1 MEATLKALADLL
13 IQSVPTI
20 VFFLFLVWY
29 LKRVYF
35 RPVAAILAERRR
47 ATEGVRE
54 LAQRAFEAADKKQSE
69 FEHAL
74 QLARGDIYQEH
85 EKLRRQWSE
94 EQAKAIADARARVD
108 TEIAEAKKQIAQEAE
123 RAQAELDKQIE
134 DLSEGI
140 VDTVLARRA
149 A

>member
-20 VFFLFLVWY
+20 AFFLFLVWY

-35 RPVAAILAERRR
+35 RPVAAVLAERRR
-47 ATEGVRE
+47 ATEGTRE
-54 LAQRAFEAADKKQSE
+54 LAQRAFEEADKKQSE
-69 FEHAL
+69 FERAL

-85 EKLRRQWSE
+85 ERLRRQWSE
-94 EQAKAIADARARVD
+94 EQAQAIDNARAQVD
-108 TEIAEAKKQIAQEAE
+108 AQITEARRRIAQEAE
-123 RAQAELDKQIE
+123 RAQADLDKQIE
-134 DLSEGI
+134 GLSEGI
-140 VDTVLARRA
+140 VNTVLARRA

>member
-1 MEATLKALADLL
+1 MDATLKALADLL

-35 RPVAAILAERRR
+35 RPVASILEERRR
-47 ATEGVRE
+47 ATEGVRD
-54 LAQRAFEAADKKQSE
+54 LAQRAFEEADKKQSE
-69 FEHAL
+69 FERAL

-94 EQAKAIADARARVD
+94 EQAQAVAAARAQVD
-108 TEIAEAKKQIAQEAE
+108 GQIAEAKRQIAQEAE

-134 DLSEGI
+134 GLSEGI
-140 VDTVLARRA
+140 VQTVLARRA